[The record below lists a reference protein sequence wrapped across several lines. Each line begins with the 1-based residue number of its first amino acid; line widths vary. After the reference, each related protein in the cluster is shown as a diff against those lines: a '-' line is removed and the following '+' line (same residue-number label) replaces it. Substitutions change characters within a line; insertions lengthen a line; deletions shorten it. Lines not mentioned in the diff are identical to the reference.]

1 MRTVAVEL
9 GEVAYPIY
17 IGDGLLN
24 DASKLAALVTPCV
37 RGRQVVIFTNEQ
49 IDELYGER
57 VRAALAGF
65 SVDMFV
71 MGDGERYK
79 NLETYT
85 AAMDFLMSRR
95 HSRATCLIALGGG
108 VVGDLTGFVAA
119 TFQRGVDFVQIPTT
133 LLAQVDSSVGGKTAV
148 NHPQGK
154 NMIGAFYQP
163 QAVVI
168 DSAVLAT
175 LSNREYAAGLA
186 EVVKYGVIAD
196 AQFFAWLEDNV
207 EPLQCRDAAAL
218 AHVIERCC
226 EIKAE
231 VVVADE
237 RESGVRA
244 ILNFGHTFG
253 HAIENL
259 TGYGTWLHGEAVAL
273 GMVMAARFS
282 ERLQLLPQ
290 GQADRLTNLLRS
302 LQLPVELAHRVS
314 ADDMLQA
321 MSMDKKAM
329 DGKMRFVVAE
339 RIGKVSV
346 TDDFQQQALSDVLAE
361 FC

>member
-1 MRTVAVEL
+1 MQTVAVEL
-9 GEVAYPIY
+9 GDRAYPIY
-17 IGDGLLN
+17 IGDGLLR
-24 DASKLAALVTPCV
+24 DASKLAALLAPCIH
-37 RGRQVVIFTNEQ
+37 GRQVVVFTNEN
-49 IDELYGER
+49 INELYGEF
-57 VRAALAGF
+57 VQNALEQY
-65 SVDMFV
+65 SVDTFI
-71 MGDGERYK
+71 MGDGERFK
-79 NLETYT
+79 NLQTYG
-85 AAMDFLMSRR
+85 AAMDFLMGKR

-148 NHPQGK
+148 NHSQGK

-168 DSAVLAT
+168 DSAVLTT
-175 LSNREYAAGLA
+175 LSPREYAAGLA

-196 AQFFAWLEDNV
+196 ARFFSWLE
-207 EPLQCRDAAAL
+207 ESAPALQARDPVAL
-218 AHVIERCC
+218 AHVIQRSC
-226 EIKAE
+226 EIKAQI
-231 VVVADE
+231 VAADE
-237 RESGVRA
+237 RESGMRA

-282 ERLQLLPQ
+282 ERLQLLPP
-290 GQADRLTNLLRS
+290 GQAQRIVGLLRS
-302 LQLPVELAHRVS
+302 LDLPVELTHAVGV
-314 ADDMLQA
+314 DNMMQA
-321 MSMDKKAM
+321 MGMDKKAM
-329 DGKMRFVVAE
+329 DGKLRFVVAHC
-339 RIGKVSV
+339 IGEVSV
-346 TDDFQQQALSDVLAE
+346 TSDFQRQALGEVLAE